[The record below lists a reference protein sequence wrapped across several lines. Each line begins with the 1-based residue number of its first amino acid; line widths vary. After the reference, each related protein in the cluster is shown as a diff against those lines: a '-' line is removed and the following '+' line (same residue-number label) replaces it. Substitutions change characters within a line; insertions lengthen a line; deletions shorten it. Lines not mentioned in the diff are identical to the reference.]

1 MKTAILSLMASL
13 SFVSMA
19 SASMPL
25 YPNMNGQPGMPNV
38 DVYYSSWCQG
48 NAVVSNNNGYE
59 QRIQCNEFRKL
70 CVQQERRVS
79 AMQIIVYATCEYPR

>member
-1 MKTAILSLMASL
+1 MKTAISGLLASL
-13 SFVSMA
+13 SLASIA

-25 YPNMNGQPGMPNV
+25 SPNMNGQLGMPNV
-38 DVYYSSWCQG
+38 DVYYASWCQG

-59 QRIQCNEFRKL
+59 QRIQCNEFRKM
-70 CVQQERRVS
+70 CIQQERRVS